1 MIDGAHFTH
10 FVPEKG
16 RNQKIKNTWKV
27 LYIGSS
33 INESAI
39 WQKKCPF
46 YDFKEIKRNI
56 FLEINAYMRLFGSLF
71 PKYFFTFAKS
81 CFKWFGLWFT
91 TEPTTC
97 KYFVL
102 VKEFSDKGTF
112 RMLRISLTDLFFSAS
127 VILSLGPSK
136 PMTTSYGVIHIYWSF
151 RPVFDVRINGQK
163 KRNNSTICNDTYVC
177 MYK

>member
-1 MIDGAHFTH
+1 
-10 FVPEKG
+10 
-16 RNQKIKNTWKV
+16 
-27 LYIGSS
+27 
-33 INESAI
+33 
-39 WQKKCPF
+39 
-46 YDFKEIKRNI
+46 
-56 FLEINAYMRLFGSLF
+56 MRLFGRLF
-71 PKYFFTFAKS
+71 PMYFCTFAKS

-163 KRNNSTICNDTYVC
+163 KGITWQYAMTHMYVC
-177 MYK
+177 ISKTCNVERERFKRVK